1 MRPVPESPIPNPD
14 FLTPEARRRAIAEVL
29 ARGVVRHLSPLPS
42 QPTFSAGR
50 SSENPSD
57 CSGSEL
63 ASEPG
68 KSVTVPAG

>member
-1 MRPVPESPIPNPD
+1 MRPIPESPIPNLD

-29 ARGVVRHLSPLPS
+29 ARGVRRYLSPLPS
-42 QPTFSAGR
+42 QPNFSAGR

-57 CSGSEL
+57 SSGSEL
-63 ASEPG
+63 ASCPE